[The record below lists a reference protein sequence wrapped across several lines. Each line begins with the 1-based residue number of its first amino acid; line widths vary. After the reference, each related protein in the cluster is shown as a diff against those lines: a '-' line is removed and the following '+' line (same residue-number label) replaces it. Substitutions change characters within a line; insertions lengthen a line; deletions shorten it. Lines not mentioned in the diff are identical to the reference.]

1 MQRRNFFLQFLFISF
16 LQSATPFPAPRGV
29 AEERPLER
37 AAQSRTPGLIEDFQN
52 LGNNIFGLFSQGL
65 GRPRRPN
72 PFNQFNQNQIQS
84 KPPPRFP
91 APSPSRFPVQ
101 PPSRVPVQPPPSRVP
116 VQSSSFPQAIHEISA
131 PAQKPFPV
139 STPVQNLIPVQTSF
153 VQDPGFHV
161 PTAVQQFGAPAFIDA
176 HETFTSRSKP
186 THLDLDL
193 YT

>member
-1 MQRRNFFLQFLFISF
+1 MKLFFRKMQRRNFFLQFFFISF

-84 KPPPRFP
+84 KVSLLINVDLPQFSLKMSMNKGFMALY
-91 APSPSRFPVQ
+91 APLFFFTILAYQ
-101 PPSRVPVQPPPSRVP
+101 
-116 VQSSSFPQAIHEISA
+116 FTI
-131 PAQKPFPV
+131 
-139 STPVQNLIPVQTSF
+139 
-153 VQDPGFHV
+153 FHCTLQITEMFADFSV
-161 PTAVQQFGAPAFIDA
+161 K
-176 HETFTSRSKP
+176 RS
-186 THLDLDL
+186 
-193 YT
+193 

>member
-84 KPPPRFP
+84 KVSLLINVDLPQLSCKMSRIKGFKRF
-91 APSPSRFPVQ
+91 AYTSFSFY
-101 PPSRVPVQPPPSRVP
+101 
-116 VQSSSFPQAIHEISA
+116 SFPIHHFS
-131 PAQKPFPV
+131 
-139 STPVQNLIPVQTSF
+139 SYSLN
-153 VQDPGFHV
+153 
-161 PTAVQQFGAPAFIDA
+161 
-176 HETFTSRSKP
+176 
-186 THLDLDL
+186 
-193 YT
+193 Y